1 MAAGFSPDPDDGP
14 AAGAHDHRPGT
25 TRRGLLTGAVAGA
38 AGLALGAGAMPA
50 AAATATRSGL
60 AANALTASGLAAS
73 GLTANGLTAN
83 GLAAGGTFP
92 NQPREFVTV
101 RGGKFSVGGEPWRF
115 GGTNTYYLHQ
125 QSHYMI
131 DSALNDAAAM
141 SLAVVRAWAFAD
153 GSGGSYTPLQP
164 EPYVYDNAAF
174 DSLDYSIYKAGQ
186 LGIRLVLALVNNWP
200 DYGGMQ
206 QYVKWFLNLPDD
218 SYTTGTNH
226 DMFYSTA
233 SIQKCYQAYVKYVLT
248 RRNPYTGMRYN
259 EDPTIM
265 TFELANEP
273 RSRSDKT
280 GQRLL
285 TWVKD
290 SSAYFKELAP
300 RQLVTTGD
308 EGFYGD
314 PANSDYPYSNYEG
327 DRWKDFIALRTIDY
341 GTVHLYPQGWGENP
355 SSKPGTDPVTW
366 GTKWITDHISDGA
379 AAGKPV
385 VLEEYGLAINASQG
399 VPDEATRDA
408 GYQTW
413 TNAVLNNGGAGDQFW
428 LLTSRVDDG
437 SWYPDYD
444 GYRVIWDNDPSNTTN
459 AAAHL
464 LSAHA
469 KAMTAAS

>member
-1 MAAGFSPDPDDGP
+1 MAAGSFSRADDPQ
-14 AAGAHDHRPGT
+14 PGT
-25 TRRGLLTGAVAGA
+25 TRRGLLLGTVAGA
-38 AGLALGAGAMPA
+38 AGLALGAGASPA
-50 AAATATRSGL
+50 AADASGPAATDIVNLATASP
-60 AANALTASGLAAS
+60 
-73 GLTANGLTAN
+73 
-83 GLAAGGTFP
+83 FP
-92 NQPREFVTV
+92 ESKNFVTV
-101 RGGKFSVGGEPWRF
+101 RAGKFSVAGQPLRF

-141 SLAVVRAWAFAD
+141 SLTAVRAWAFAD
-153 GSGGSYTPLQP
+153 GSGGSYTALQP

-186 LGIRLVLALVNNWP
+186 LGLRLVLALVNNWP
-200 DYGGMQ
+200 DYGGMA
-206 QYVKWFLNLPDD
+206 QYVTWFLGLPDD
-218 SYTTGTNH
+218 SYAAAVNH

-233 SIQKCYQAYVKYVLT
+233 AIQNCYRAYVKYVLT
-248 RRNPYTGMRYN
+248 RFNRYTGLRYN

-285 TWVKD
+285 TWVKET
-290 SSAYFKELAP
+290 SAYFKHLAP

-327 DRWKDFIALRTIDY
+327 DRWKDFIALPTIDY
-341 GTVHLYPQGWGENP
+341 GTVHLYPEAWGETEAASP
-355 SSKPGTDPVTW
+355 PVDPVTW
-366 GTKWITDHISDGA
+366 GTTWISNHISDGA

-385 VLEEYGLAINASQG
+385 VIEEYGLSIDAAQG
-399 VPDEATRDA
+399 IPDEATRDA
-408 GYQTW
+408 GYTTW
-413 TNAVLNNGGAGDQFW
+413 TSEVLSAGGAGDQFW

-437 SWYPDYD
+437 SFYPDYD
-444 GYRVIWDNDPSNTTN
+444 GYRIIWDNDPGNTTN
-459 AAAHL
+459 AAAQL

-469 KAMTAAS
+469 QAMTAAS